1 MNVIPVSGGS
11 VSNTFSPKILP
22 HLRDALDKSPQK
34 IRALV
39 LTNPHNPFGQC
50 YPLDVLETCAQFCQD
65 RDIHL
70 ISDEVYALSCF
81 DNNNEI
87 NPKRPPFV
95 SALHLD
101 LCRLGVDR
109 ARVHV
114 VWSTS
119 KDFGSSGFRMVCLTA
134 LLLLPLYRHRWFCFS
149 GPRIDII
156 HFDPRV
162 S

>member
-11 VSNTFSPKILP
+11 VSNTFSTKVLSD
-22 HLRDALDKSPQK
+22 LRDALDKSPQT

-50 YPLDVLETCAQFCQD
+50 YPLDVLEACAQFCQD

-70 ISDEVYALSCF
+70 ISDEVYALSRF
-81 DNNNEI
+81 DTKNEI

-101 LCRLGVDR
+101 LSRLGVDGG
-109 ARVHV
+109 RVHV

-119 KDFGSSGFRMVCLTA
+119 KDFGSSGFRMVCLAAHLFPPA
-134 LLLLPLYRHRWFCFS
+134 LPTGVVLSL
-149 GPRIDII
+149 GPR
-156 HFDPRV
+156 H
-162 S
+162 